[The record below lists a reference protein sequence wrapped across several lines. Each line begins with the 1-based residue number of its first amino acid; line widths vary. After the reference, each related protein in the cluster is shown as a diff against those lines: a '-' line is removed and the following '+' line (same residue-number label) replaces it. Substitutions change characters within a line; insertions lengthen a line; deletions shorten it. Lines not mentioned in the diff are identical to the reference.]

1 MPPPDEQTS
10 GVQKVTVDTDENGR
24 RLDNFIS
31 SRLKNIPK
39 SRIYQMLRRGEVRV
53 NGSRARPEKRLEAG
67 DVVRL
72 PPLFQNRDDA
82 RPVIPGAAIARL
94 EQQILHEDARLL
106 VINKPS
112 GVAVHGGS
120 GVSYGVID
128 ILRAS
133 RGDKARLEL
142 VHRLDRDTS
151 GCLLLAKDMTLL
163 RTLHD
168 QLRDGQV
175 RKGYLALLRGQLGRR
190 QLDIDDPLSR
200 QQGKS
205 GDRRVVVDAA
215 GKVSATRI
223 RRQRQYSD
231 ATLADVSLL
240 TGRTH
245 QIRVHAA
252 AAGHPLAGDVK
263 YGDKAFNKQ
272 LRQLGLRRL
281 FLHAASLQLPDHEQA
296 FEAPLPDEL
305 QAVLE
310 RLA

>member
-1 MPPPDEQTS
+1 MSLPNEHTS

-53 NGSRARPEKRLEAG
+53 NGSRARPDKRLQAG
-67 DVVRL
+67 DVVRR
-72 PPLFQNRDDA
+72 PPLFQTADE
-82 RPVIPGAAIARL
+82 RPVIPKAAIARL
-94 EQQILHEDARLL
+94 EQHIIHEDAQLL

-163 RTLHD
+163 RSLHD

-175 RKGYLALLRGQLGRR
+175 RKGYLALLRGQLARQ

-200 QQGKS
+200 QQDGT

-215 GKVSATRI
+215 GKASATRI
-223 RRQRQYSD
+223 RQQRRFSA
-231 ATLADVSLL
+231 ATLADVGLL

-252 AAGHPLAGDVK
+252 AAGHPLAGDTK
-263 YGDKAFNKQ
+263 YGDKAFNQQ
-272 LRQLGLRRL
+272 LRKLGLRRL
-281 FLHAASLQLPDHEQA
+281 FLHAASLQLPDREQA
-296 FEAPLPDEL
+296 FEAALPEEL

-310 RLA
+310 RLP